1 MPLQVQKTVGFA
13 RSKSGVFGP
22 VWEHR
27 QYLRLYCIAR
37 KGYAGVAASA
47 AVHALNAVS
56 GVMLLLLVRVNKK
69 LLLPVVGYNSLRTYA
84 AHRRGVR
91 WRQDDEIVLCFIRR
105 RV

>member
-13 RSKSGVFGP
+13 RSKSSVFGP

-56 GVMLLLLVRVNKK
+56 GVVLLLLVGVNKK
-69 LLLPVVGYNSLRTYA
+69 TAATRGGLQQFEDTRNAPAWCPVTSG
-84 AHRRGVR
+84 
-91 WRQDDEIVLCFIRR
+91 
-105 RV
+105 